1 MDENFKLYFKK
12 YIRYIISHY
21 NLSNTEINNIISEK
35 KLIDFIKSTN
45 WRYITQKEINESEVL
60 KKIYERYVKEEFVYD
75 SIKKYFETYIYMDKY
90 WIWDFFL
97 EKDNVYVIDN
107 LYNYKVQVNL
117 KDFMWMNYSIID
129 RFSIVQD
136 KKFYDVLEFLD
147 IQLKR
152 WNIKVRAIKETSSY
166 ENTNNEWVID
176 INFWKIIGEWII
188 KEFNK
193 DNSDLFIKEM
203 EKMYLNTCSKDFF
216 VDYLVEIN
224 LLENN
229 WSITWLWWK

>member
-1 MDENFKLYFKK
+1 MKILSYILKK